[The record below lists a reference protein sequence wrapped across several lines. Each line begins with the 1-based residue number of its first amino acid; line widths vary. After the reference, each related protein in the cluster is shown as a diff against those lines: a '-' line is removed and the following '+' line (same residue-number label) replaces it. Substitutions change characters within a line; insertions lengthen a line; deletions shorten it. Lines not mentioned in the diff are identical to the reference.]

1 MSEEMTTIEQLKES
15 KSSACNAI
23 GTVLLTYGTKL
34 SAEDFRRMAEVF
46 NNLAS
51 SMEELVEVVESV
63 DEQSKSTE
71 SVEGD

>member
-1 MSEEMTTIEQLKES
+1 MSEELFSIEQLKES